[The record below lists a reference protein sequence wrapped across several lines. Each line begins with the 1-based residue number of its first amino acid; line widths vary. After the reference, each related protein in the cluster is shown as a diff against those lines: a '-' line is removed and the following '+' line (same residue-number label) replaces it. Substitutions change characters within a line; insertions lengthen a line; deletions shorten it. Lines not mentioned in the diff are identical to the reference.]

1 MWRPQDE
8 GVVGLFKGLG
18 PKAVH
23 TTAQN
28 FIYFYVYAWLKERHA
43 ALGYRPSTA
52 ANTAMGVL
60 AGCANLATAAEQC

>member
-28 FIYFYVYAWLKERHA
+28 FIYFYVYAWLKER
-43 ALGYRPSTA
+43 LP
-52 ANTAMGVL
+52 
-60 AGCANLATAAEQC
+60 Q